1 MKDFIIGGTR
11 QEITVDTIMG
21 QQIRSVR
28 RYKIESLGRED
39 GKEKKYDNK
48 DQEDVNVDEMLKQ
61 T

>member
-1 MKDFIIGGTR
+1 
-11 QEITVDTIMG
+11 MG

-48 DQEDVNVDEMLKQ
+48 DQEDVNVDEMLRQ
-61 T
+61 TTQIKEN